1 LSFINI
7 HTHKS
12 VSQDDET
19 IIENLFPDKE
29 PLTGFPV
36 SSFFSIGLHPWY
48 IRTDSFLQDIEKVE
62 KLAVM
67 PNCIAVGE
75 TGLDRNIT
83 VPLDLQKD
91 VFRTH
96 LKIAHEV
103 LKPVIIH
110 CVRAFQEILQVHKP
124 FAGKVKLI
132 FHGFN
137 NSRQIA
143 NDLLIKGH
151 YMSFGKALLNP
162 VSNASKLFPEIPNDM
177 FFLETDDSE
186 ISISTIYQK
195 AAALKNFSMDEMKEL
210 VLQNFENCFG
220 KKL

>member
-1 LSFINI
+1 MKFTNI
-7 HTHKS
+7 HTH
-12 VSQDDET
+12 QNLFEDDVTT
-19 IIENLFPDKE
+19 IINLFPDKE
-29 PLTGFPV
+29 PLTGFPG
-36 SSFFSIGLHPWY
+36 SNFFSIGLHPWY
-48 IRTDSFLQDIEKVE
+48 IRPESFLQDIGKVE

-67 PNCIAVGE
+67 PQCLAIGE

-96 LKIAHEV
+96 LEIANEV
-103 LKPVIIH
+103 SKPVIIH
-110 CVRAFQEILQVHKP
+110 CVRAFQEILQVQKP
-124 FAGKVKLI
+124 FTGKMKLI

-143 NDLLIKGH
+143 NDLLNKGH
-151 YMSFGKALLNP
+151 YLSFGKALLNP
-162 VSNASKLFPEIPNDM
+162 VSNASKMFPEIPNDR

-186 ISISTIYQK
+186 IPISTIYLK
-195 AAALKNFSMDEMKEL
+195 AAALKNFLMDEMKEL
-210 VLQNFENCFG
+210 VLKNVENCFG